1 MKTTQKTMIFAMTLL
16 LLTGC
21 GEKAAETAVT
31 DEIARE
37 ESSSAADVY
46 YNAAEKSDDLA
57 GEAVRGE
64 EPAPAAEAYEDSK
77 RALADDAEAEA
88 AFAADEAIA
97 AFGAD
102 GGEYDGAAIDIDEPP
117 ADRFGIRSG
126 EPFVLTAGEWNDN
139 ANWGFFA
146 NLVHNGTIEFPSF
159 GLDPTGRVEVTVTH
173 DGAAV
178 QNQTVLLN
186 ADDTHIWQAKTDK
199 TGTAYLFF
207 DTSYAG
213 QTLTVETA
221 GAEMLEVEVPASFK
235 AGQGGRSI
243 PMLEVTAET
252 NENTKVYDL
261 TQVMFILD
269 TTGSMGDEISYLQK
283 DFSTIAE
290 EVADENMT
298 FSVNFYRDKGDDYVT
313 RCNPF
318 TTDIKALQKS
328 LNAEYADGGGDTP
341 EAVAEILDETMNS
354 TEWQED
360 ANKIAFLIFDAP
372 PHSEVGCAEMIR
384 SAVEA
389 AAAKG
394 IHLVPV
400 VASNAERETELFGR
414 ALSIMTNSNYVF
426 LTDDSGVGD
435 SHLEPIIGDYEVELL
450 HDIIVR
456 NIREIAG

>member
-1 MKTTQKTMIFAMTLL
+1 MKTTKKSMIFAMTLL

-21 GEKAAETAVT
+21 GADKAENAMTADVKS
-31 DEIARE
+31 DAA
-37 ESSSAADVY
+37 SSAAEP
-46 YNAAEKSDDLA
+46 AAEKSDAKDAAA
-57 GEAVRGE
+57 GA
-64 EPAPAAEAYEDSK
+64 AAEEMNDAIEYFCAE
-77 RALADDAEAEA
+77 DAEGE
-88 AFAADEAIA
+88 AFAAKSADYAPDAMAEIPA
-97 AFGAD
+97 GADD
-102 GGEYDGAAIDIDEPP
+102 GGEYDGEYIGDEPDP
-117 ADRFGIRSG
+117 IDFMPRSG

-146 NLVHNGTIEFPSF
+146 NLVHNGTIEFPAF
-159 GLDPTGRVEVTVTH
+159 GLDPTGRIAVTVTH

-199 TGTAYLFF
+199 NGVAYLFF
-207 DTSYAG
+207 GADYAG

-221 GAEMLEVEVPASFK
+221 DAELTEVEVPASFK

-243 PMLEVTAET
+243 PMLEVNVETAADT
-252 NENTKVYDL
+252 TKYVD

-269 TTGSMGDEISYLQK
+269 TTGSMGDEITYLQK
-283 DFSTIAE
+283 DFSAIAE
-290 EVADENMT
+290 EVANDNMT

-318 TTDIKALQKS
+318 TTDMQALQKA

-341 EAVAEILDETMNS
+341 EAVAQILDETMNS
-354 TEWQED
+354 TEWRAD
-360 ANKIAFLIFDAP
+360 TNKIAFLIFDAP
-372 PHSEVGCAEMIR
+372 PHSGEDDAAMLQN
-384 SAVEA
+384 AVA
-389 AAAKG
+389 AAAAQG

-435 SHLEPIIGDYEVELL
+435 SHLEPIIGDYDVELL

-456 NIREIAG
+456 NIREIAE